1 MNFSKP
7 FILISI
13 AATALATAV
22 TSCDDTK
29 SYAELLTEETHNVNA
44 YLANHRVI
52 NSVPEDSVFEI
63 GENAPYYRMD
73 DGGNVYMQ
81 VLVKGDGERPKDE
94 DQIYFRYMRYDLS
107 NYAKTDS
114 LPAGT
119 GNADDMDYEATWFRL
134 NNTTLSASYKYGT
147 GIQTPMN
154 YLPLNSEVNIV
165 IKSQY
170 GFTGETSYVVPFLYH
185 VRYFKPGV

>member
-7 FILISI
+7 LILISI
-13 AATALATAV
+13 AAAALATVA

-44 YLANHRVI
+44 YLANHRVV

-63 GENAPYYRMD
+63 GANAPYYRMD
-73 DGGNVYMQ
+73 DSGNVYMQ

-107 NYAKTDS
+107 NYAKTDT
-114 LPAGT
+114 LPAGI

-134 NNTTLSASYKYGT
+134 NNTTISASYKYGT
-147 GIQTPMN
+147 GIQVPMN
-154 YLPLNSEVNIV
+154 YLPLNSEVNII
-165 IKSQY
+165 IKSQL

>member
-1 MNFSKP
+1 MNCSRP
-7 FILISI
+7 FILILMSATVLA
-13 AATALATAV
+13 AAT

-44 YLANHRVI
+44 FLANHRVV
-52 NSVPEDSVFEI
+52 NSVPEDSVFET
-63 GENAPYYRMD
+63 GKNAPYYRMD
-73 DGGNVYMQ
+73 NTGNVYMQ

-107 NYAKTDS
+107 NYAKADT
-114 LPAGT
+114 LPAGS
-119 GNADDMDYEATWFRL
+119 GNANDMDYEATWFRL
-134 NNTTLSASYKYGT
+134 NNVTLSASYKYGT
-147 GIQTPMN
+147 GIQVPMN